1 MLRRVACTIQS
12 DTTPLAEDQCS
23 AVLPHQ
29 QTLID
34 KVIPIY
40 FKSGPELER
49 ASAESRMFEN
59 QRFSDTLMTA
69 VCASTYATGVDTAI
83 MNTLQYIVHL
93 QRIPETETACRGY
106 RKPQMNFAVRRLLS
120 I

>member
-1 MLRRVACTIQS
+1 MRALRSVCAADFLCNP
-12 DTTPLAEDQCS
+12 TP
-23 AVLPHQ
+23 
-29 QTLID
+29 I
-34 KVIPIY
+34 
-40 FKSGPELER
+40 
-49 ASAESRMFEN
+49 
-59 QRFSDTLMTA
+59 LMTA

>member
-59 QRFSDTLMTA
+59 QRFSDTLMYG
-69 VCASTYATGVDTAI
+69 S
-83 MNTLQYIVHL
+83 
-93 QRIPETETACRGY
+93 RIAQKIRSAHT
-106 RKPQMNFAVRRLLS
+106 S
-120 I
+120 

>member
-1 MLRRVACTIQS
+1 
-12 DTTPLAEDQCS
+12 
-23 AVLPHQ
+23 
-29 QTLID
+29 
-34 KVIPIY
+34 
-40 FKSGPELER
+40 
-49 ASAESRMFEN
+49 
-59 QRFSDTLMTA
+59 MTA
-69 VCASTYATGVDTAI
+69 VCASTYATGVDTATYPFLTKYPAI